1 MDRWSWCKELRVGT
15 LKAESVEVIEM
26 NVLARFANKRVFG
39 FSTCF

>member
-15 LKAESVEVIEM
+15 LEAESVEVMEM
-26 NVLARFANKRVFG
+26 IVLARFANKRVFR